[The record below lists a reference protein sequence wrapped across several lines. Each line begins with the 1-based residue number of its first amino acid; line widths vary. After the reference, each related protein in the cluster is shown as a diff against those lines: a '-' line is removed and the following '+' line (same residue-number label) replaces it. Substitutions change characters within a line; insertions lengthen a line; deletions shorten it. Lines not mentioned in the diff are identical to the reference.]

1 VQDLGIV
8 WVSGSHA
15 SPQDSKFSC
24 RVTGCEK
31 ENLTPRSERG
41 KLHLRKGQQNM
52 KNFFFGISA
61 LALLLVGC
69 DDGTFDPNDATSGKP
84 DATSGSQSD
93 VIPSGPISCPIPKPA
108 SPVGPGM
115 SSVSSVPTLGY
126 RLLTDPEHFTC
137 STYPDSV
144 GPTNCSSPVDG
155 FAKTLSDPWCCVDT
169 FANTVGGGPKIVSA
183 TMLSPSLRCA
193 TNGIFDR
200 SSEYAGNIPGKV
212 ALCSSDGKFM
222 GWDCN
227 AMTNLPTM

>member
-1 VQDLGIV
+1 V

-15 SPQDSKFSC
+15 SPQGSKFSC

-31 ENLTPRSERG
+31 ENLTSRSECG

-52 KNFFFGISA
+52 KNFFFAISA

-69 DDGTFDPNDATSGKP
+69 DDGTFDPNDATSGKA

-108 SPVGPGM
+108 ISLGLGM
-115 SSVSSVPTLGY
+115 ALGLVVSTVPTIGY
-126 RLLTDPEHFTC
+126 RLLTDPEHFSC
-137 STYPDSV
+137 STYPESV

-155 FAKTLSDPWCCVDT
+155 FAKTSSDPWCCVHT
-169 FANTVGGGPKIVSA
+169 AEGQSLSTPLMA
-183 TMLSPSLRCA
+183 SPSLLCA
-193 TNGIFDR
+193 TDGFFDR
-200 SSEYAGNIPGKV
+200 NMGYAANIPGKV

-227 AMTNLPTM
+227 AM